1 MPKSVQGKSNDDR
14 DLLNRLEKLGASFQK
29 IDPKVLAAFLDQFGL
44 MLHCGLRPGDA
55 LEALGAN
62 QESPMMVS
70 VIEDLSERI
79 HTGFT
84 VSKAMSFHPNI
95 FPSTVIML
103 VKVGENGGFLDR
115 QLRRAGEMISR
126 TNGFVAKIKSAI
138 TGPLITALFCGLI
151 LFAIVKLV
159 FPKFLT
165 MYESMGIEF
174 PAISEFVFVIVNLV
188 NHPITLGVVVFG
200 LLGSIFYRKQ
210 LQQATFTFLLY
221 FPGTRPIL
229 GKVLCA
235 TTCETL
241 ATLHHDGV
249 PLHRVLTL
257 MSDNGPF
264 PVHLNKLKEAK
275 KVLISTGSLHESMLG
290 IDYFPNFFHSMV
302 AIGEETGAL
311 DQLLDSCQKL
321 LEQEIEVLVD
331 RVANALE
338 PMVTVLMGIS
348 MAVLFIGMFLP
359 IYGILN
365 KLGGG

>member
-1 MPKSVQGKSNDDR
+1 MTTKTGDTEEVRAFLTK
-14 DLLNRLEKLGASFQK
+14 LEKLGSSLHK
-29 IDPKVLAAFLDQFGL
+29 IDPRDLAVFLDQFGL
-44 MLHCGLRPGDA
+44 MLQCGLRPGDA
-55 LEALGAN
+55 LDALGAN
-62 QESPMMVS
+62 AGSPALEA
-70 VIEDLSERI
+70 VIEDLSQHI
-79 HTGFT
+79 HTGYT
-84 VSKAMSFHPNI
+84 LSKAMSLHPGV

-159 FPKFLT
+159 FPKFLA

-174 PAISEFVFVIVNLV
+174 PAISQFVFMIVNFL
-188 NHPITLGVVVFG
+188 NHPITLGVVVG
-200 LLGSIFYRKQ
+200 GIIGSIIYRRQ
-210 LQQATFTFLLY
+210 LQQATFSFLLY
-221 FPGTRPIL
+221 FPATRPIL

-241 ATLHHDGV
+241 ATLHNDGV

-257 MSDNGPF
+257 MSENGPF
-264 PVHLNKLKEAK
+264 PLHLKKLKESK
-275 KVLISTGSLHESMLG
+275 KILVSTGSLHESLLG
-290 IDYFPNFFHSMV
+290 VDYFPSFFHAMV

-311 DQLLDSCQKL
+311 DELLKSSQKL

-338 PMVTVLMGIS
+338 PAVTVLMGVS

-365 KLGGG
+365 KLGGL